1 MIKVLDCK
9 NSNYLSRLKLII
21 NKRRSRS
28 KVNTDIVIKIVRDIK
43 KNKKKALLKYEKKF
57 SKNTKLKPTKKEI
70 NSSIKSLDPKIK
82 NAIDF
87 AYSRILKFHSLQKT
101 KNIKYLDKQNNK
113 IEYRYIPIQSVGIY
127 VPSNLP
133 STLLMNAILAK
144 KIVGVKRVVLA
155 NPRSNGK
162 LNPAVMYAAKKCG
175 ISEIMSAGGSQ
186 AIASLAYIQ
195 KVNKIVGPGNDY
207 VARAKKEVFGD
218 VGIEGMIAGP
228 SEITIVADK
237 NTNLKEVLTSLI
249 GQAEHDTNSQCILIV
264 NNQDFIKSLKKSL
277 KDELD
282 KIPRKDIAKKS
293 LLKNGLIIR
302 VYNNKQ
308 IIDSINEI
316 APEHLE
322 LNLKNYKKLI
332 NKINNAGSICIG
344 KYSAMAVTD
353 YNAGT
358 NHVLPTLGSAKFSSG
373 LNVGEFYKKI
383 SYIKLSKKGIEVIGK
398 KAITLAEYE
407 GLIGH
412 AQSIK
417 SRIRRS

>member
-1 MIKVLDCK
+1 MINVLDCK
-9 NSNYLSRLKLII
+9 KSNYLSRLKSILE
-21 NKRRSRS
+21 KRRSGNKINS
-28 KVNTDIVIKIVRDIK
+28 DIAIKIVKDVK
-43 KNKKKALLKYEKKF
+43 KNKQKALLKYEKKF
-57 SKNTKLKPTKKEI
+57 SKNKQVKISKNELS
-70 NSSIKSLDPKIK
+70 NSIKQLDPKVK

-87 AYSRILKFHSLQKT
+87 AYNRILKFHKNQKV
-101 KNIKYLDKQNNK
+101 KNFKFKDNLNNLFEYK
-113 IEYRYIPIQSVGIY
+113 FLPIESVGIY
-127 VPSNLP
+127 VPTNLP
-133 STLLMNAILAK
+133 STLLMNAIPARLAN
-144 KIVGVKRVVLA
+144 VKRIVLA
-155 NPRSNGK
+155 NPKQNGK
-162 LNPAVMYAAKKCG
+162 LNSAVLYAAKKLN
-175 ISEIMSAGGSQ
+175 IKEIYSMGGAQ

-195 KVNKIVGPGNDY
+195 KVNKIIGPGNDY
-207 VARAKKEVFGD
+207 VTRAKKEVFGH
-218 VGIEGMIAGP
+218 VGIEGMTAGP

-237 NTNLKEVLTSLI
+237 NTNLNEVVTSII
-249 GQAEHDTNSQCILIV
+249 GQAEHDINSQCILIT
-264 NNQDFIKSLKKSL
+264 NNQSLIQSL
-277 KDELD
+277 NKILNN
-282 KIPRKDIAKKS
+282 KLNTIPRKKIAKKS
-293 LLKNGLIIR
+293 LLINGLIIK
-302 VYNNKQ
+302 VYNDKQ

>member
-1 MIKVLDCK
+1 MINVLDCK
-9 NSNYLSRLKLII
+9 KSNYLSRLKSILE
-21 NKRRSRS
+21 KRRSGNKINS
-28 KVNTDIVIKIVRDIK
+28 DIAIKIVKDVK
-43 KNKKKALLKYEKKF
+43 KNKQKALLKYEKKF
-57 SKNTKLKPTKKEI
+57 SKNKQVKISKNELS
-70 NSSIKSLDPKIK
+70 NSIKQLDPKVK

-87 AYSRILKFHSLQKT
+87 AYNRILKFHKNQKV
-101 KNIKYLDKQNNK
+101 KNFKFKDNLNNLFEYK
-113 IEYRYIPIQSVGIY
+113 FSPIESVGIY
-127 VPSNLP
+127 VPANLP
-133 STLLMNAILAK
+133 STLLMNAIPARLAN
-144 KIVGVKRVVLA
+144 VKRIVLA
-155 NPRSNGK
+155 NPKQNGK
-162 LNPAVMYAAKKCG
+162 LNSAVLYAAKKLN
-175 ISEIMSAGGSQ
+175 IKEIYSMGGAQ

-195 KVNKIVGPGNDY
+195 KVNKIIGPGNDY
-207 VARAKKEVFGD
+207 VTRAKKEVFGH

-228 SEITIVADK
+228 SEITLVADK
-237 NTNLKEVLTSLI
+237 NTNLNEVVTSII
-249 GQAEHDTNSQCILIV
+249 GQAEHDINSQCILIT
-264 NNQDFIKSLKKSL
+264 NNQSLIQSLKKNL
-277 KDELD
+277 NNKLNT
-282 KIPRKDIAKKS
+282 IPRKKIAKKS
-293 LLKNGLIIR
+293 LLINGLIIK
-302 VYNNKQ
+302 VYNDKQ

-332 NKINNAGSICIG
+332 NKINNAGSVCIG

>member
-1 MIKVLDCK
+1 MINVLDCK
-9 NSNYLSRLKLII
+9 KSNYLSRLKSILE
-21 NKRRSRS
+21 KRRSGNKINS
-28 KVNTDIVIKIVRDIK
+28 DIAIKIVKDVK
-43 KNKKKALLKYEKKF
+43 KNKQKALLKYEKKF
-57 SKNTKLKPTKKEI
+57 SKNKQVKISKNELS
-70 NSSIKSLDPKIK
+70 NSIKQLDPKVK

-87 AYSRILKFHSLQKT
+87 AYNRILKFHKNQKV
-101 KNIKYLDKQNNK
+101 KNFKFKDNLNNLFEYK
-113 IEYRYIPIQSVGIY
+113 FLPIESVGIY
-127 VPSNLP
+127 VPANLP
-133 STLLMNAILAK
+133 STLLMNAIPARLAN
-144 KIVGVKRVVLA
+144 VKRIVLA
-155 NPRSNGK
+155 NPKQNGK
-162 LNPAVMYAAKKCG
+162 LNSAVLYAAKKLN
-175 ISEIMSAGGSQ
+175 IKEIYSMGGAQ

-195 KVNKIVGPGNDY
+195 KVNKIIGPGNDY
-207 VARAKKEVFGD
+207 VTRAKKEVFGH
-218 VGIEGMIAGP
+218 VGIEGMTAGP

-237 NTNLKEVLTSLI
+237 NTNLNEVVTSII
-249 GQAEHDTNSQCILIV
+249 GQAEHDINSQCILIT
-264 NNQDFIKSLKKSL
+264 NNQSLIQSL
-277 KDELD
+277 NKILNN
-282 KIPRKDIAKKS
+282 KLNTIPRKKIAKKS
-293 LLKNGLIIR
+293 LLINGLIIK
-302 VYNNKQ
+302 VYNDKQ